1 MKRIT
6 KIGMWG
12 ITLMML
18 SACGNG
24 TPDYDATGTFE
35 ATEVIVSAEAAGK
48 LLRLEVE
55 EGTKLE
61 AGEEIGLVDTVQL
74 YLKKL
79 QLEASMKSVE
89 NQRPDL
95 AKQIAAT
102 KQQIVTAERE
112 RKRVENLLAAGAA
125 NQKQLDDAD
134 AHLSVLQR
142 QLIAQ
147 GSTLLNSRQ
156 SLTWQSSSVGIQVA
170 QIEDQLMKC
179 HITSPLNGMVLAK
192 YAEAGELAAPGTPL
206 FKVADMEQIYLRAY
220 ITSEQLAEIK
230 LGQQVKVYADYGKD
244 VRQEYPGVVTW
255 ISDTSEFTPKTILTK
270 DERAN
275 LVYAVKIAVKN
286 DGMLK
291 IGMYGGCNFN

>member
-1 MKRIT
+1 
-6 KIGMWG
+6 
-12 ITLMML
+12 MML

-61 AGEEIGLVDTVQL
+61 AGEEIVVDTVQL

-112 RKRVENLLAAGAA
+112 RKRVENLTCCRCG
-125 NQKQLDDAD
+125 
-134 AHLSVLQR
+134 
-142 QLIAQ
+142 
-147 GSTLLNSRQ
+147 Q
-156 SLTWQSSSVGIQVA
+156 S
-170 QIEDQLMKC
+170 
-179 HITSPLNGMVLAK
+179 
-192 YAEAGELAAPGTPL
+192 
-206 FKVADMEQIYLRAY
+206 
-220 ITSEQLAEIK
+220 
-230 LGQQVKVYADYGKD
+230 
-244 VRQEYPGVVTW
+244 
-255 ISDTSEFTPKTILTK
+255 KTT
-270 DERAN
+270 
-275 LVYAVKIAVKN
+275 
-286 DGMLK
+286 G
-291 IGMYGGCNFN
+291 

>member
-1 MKRIT
+1 
-6 KIGMWG
+6 
-12 ITLMML
+12 MML

-55 EGTKLE
+55 EGTKLK

-125 NQKQLDDAD
+125 NQNNWMIGTRKSNYSNGSSLHRNHRCVIVRIA
-134 AHLSVLQR
+134 LQNKAIR
-142 QLIAQ
+142 
-147 GSTLLNSRQ
+147 LLYR
-156 SLTWQSSSVGIQVA
+156 
-170 QIEDQLMKC
+170 
-179 HITSPLNGMVLAK
+179 
-192 YAEAGELAAPGTPL
+192 
-206 FKVADMEQIYLRAY
+206 
-220 ITSEQLAEIK
+220 
-230 LGQQVKVYADYGKD
+230 
-244 VRQEYPGVVTW
+244 
-255 ISDTSEFTPKTILTK
+255 
-270 DERAN
+270 
-275 LVYAVKIAVKN
+275 
-286 DGMLK
+286 
-291 IGMYGGCNFN
+291 

>member
-1 MKRIT
+1 
-6 KIGMWG
+6 
-12 ITLMML
+12 MML

-112 RKRVENLLAAGAA
+112 RKRVENLLQVRPIRSNWMIGTRKSNYSNDSSLHRNHRCVIVRIA
-125 NQKQLDDAD
+125 
-134 AHLSVLQR
+134 LQNKAIR
-142 QLIAQ
+142 
-147 GSTLLNSRQ
+147 LLYR
-156 SLTWQSSSVGIQVA
+156 
-170 QIEDQLMKC
+170 
-179 HITSPLNGMVLAK
+179 
-192 YAEAGELAAPGTPL
+192 
-206 FKVADMEQIYLRAY
+206 
-220 ITSEQLAEIK
+220 
-230 LGQQVKVYADYGKD
+230 
-244 VRQEYPGVVTW
+244 
-255 ISDTSEFTPKTILTK
+255 
-270 DERAN
+270 
-275 LVYAVKIAVKN
+275 
-286 DGMLK
+286 
-291 IGMYGGCNFN
+291 